1 MFSAYFP
8 DAVAAAATEIRRQHC
23 AVFID
28 ALQSV
33 YTRVLLVVLHHIASI
48 LRLGSVRGEQ
58 AYSAVVK
65 VTLKCHRVA
74 SRGYSYSVDL
84 RAIHNAFDLVRMCAF
99 SNQFLA
105 RCGKMRGGELF
116 VFHA

>member
-33 YTRVLLVVLHHIASI
+33 YARVLLVVLHHIASI
-48 LRLGSVRGEQ
+48 LRVGSVRG
-58 AYSAVVK
+58 
-65 VTLKCHRVA
+65 
-74 SRGYSYSVDL
+74 
-84 RAIHNAFDLVRMCAF
+84 
-99 SNQFLA
+99 
-105 RCGKMRGGELF
+105 
-116 VFHA
+116 